1 MNRPRPF
8 QVVFLCTGNI
18 CRSPMAEGIL
28 RETLDVSLAH
38 GVRVLSAGV
47 AATPGL
53 PASEHSVTACA
64 EIGIDISRHR
74 SRPLTRELLAETDL
88 LLGMELHHVYAAERL
103 LPGGTP
109 VCDVLGRYAAGGD
122 SGAPAP
128 GVADPIGGP
137 LEEYRDALRD
147 IRSFLDASRERI
159 EAAARAHLVGS

>member
-18 CRSPMAEGIL
+18 CRSPMAEGVL
-28 RETLDVSLAH
+28 RETLDPSLVS
-38 GVRVLSAGV
+38 GVTVLSAGV
-47 AATPGL
+47 AASPGM

-64 EIGIDISRHR
+64 EIGIDIADHR
-74 SRPLTRELLAETDL
+74 SRSLTRDLLAGTDL

-103 LPGGTP
+103 LPDRAEA
-109 VCDVLGRYAAGGD
+109 CDVLGRYAVGGD
-122 SGAPAP
+122 RSAPAP

-137 LEEYRDALRD
+137 LEEYRETLQE
-147 IRSFLDASRERI
+147 IRRFLEASRGRI